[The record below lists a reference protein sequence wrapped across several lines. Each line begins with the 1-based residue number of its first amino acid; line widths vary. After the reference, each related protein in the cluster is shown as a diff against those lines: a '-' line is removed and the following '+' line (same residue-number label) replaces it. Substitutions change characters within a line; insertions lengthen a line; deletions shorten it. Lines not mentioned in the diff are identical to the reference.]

1 MAYNLTSL
9 PTKKVLLMYLNPMP
23 SLFNILNELAMK
35 IVRLSVLSYLD
46 LAEKV
51 EPSRALD
58 QAWTESSDVLLK

>member
-9 PTKKVLLMYLNPMP
+9 LIEKVLLMYLNPMP

-35 IVRLSVLSYLD
+35 MVRLSVLSCLD

-51 EPSRALD
+51 EPSLALD